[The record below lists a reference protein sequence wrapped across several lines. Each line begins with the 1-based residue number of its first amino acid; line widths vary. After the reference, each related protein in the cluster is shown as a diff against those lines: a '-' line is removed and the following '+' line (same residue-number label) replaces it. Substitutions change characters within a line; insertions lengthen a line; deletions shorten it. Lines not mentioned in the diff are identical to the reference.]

1 MSDIIINGYVDL
13 PFEPV
18 KEVFDNNF
26 KQFDELGSAFS
37 VKHNGQTVVDLKAGP
52 IAIESEVNWS
62 DQTLV
67 NVWSSTKGIVAICY
81 CILVSRGLISYKDKV
96 CKYWPEFGV
105 NNKSDITIADLLS
118 HKAGLAALHEGA
130 SIQDLLSIKAIDELA
145 NATPLW
151 APSKTSGYHILTYG
165 TLVTELFRRIEGR
178 SLKKFIEQEFYED
191 RCWDIHIG
199 LPSEREI
206 DAAEISVSHT
216 LDLSIR
222 NNASELQHRV
232 FTSPTLNPLDANL
245 QEWKSA
251 DLPSANGFSNAKAI
265 ADIYA
270 ALINSSDTL
279 VSKEALSQA
288 IEAQFEGH
296 DIIMASFSRWACGF
310 VLNADGV
317 FGPNP
322 NSFGHSGLG
331 GSLGFADPDNQIAIS
346 YTPNRMGYKP
356 RSDPRAIALIDMA
369 YSCLAI

>member
-1 MSDIIINGYVDL
+1 M
-13 PFEPV
+13 
-18 KEVFDNNF
+18 
-26 KQFDELGSAFS
+26 
-37 VKHNGQTVVDLKAGP
+37 
-52 IAIESEVNWS
+52 
-62 DQTLV
+62 
-67 NVWSSTKGIVAICY
+67 WSSTKGIVAICF

-130 SIQDLLSIKAIDELA
+130 TIHDLLSIKAVDELA

-151 APSKTSGYHILTYG
+151 SPSKTSGYHILTYG

-178 SLKKFIEQEFYED
+178 SLKKFIEQEFYKN
-191 RCWDIHIG
+191 RGWDIHIG
-199 LPSEREI
+199 LPSERAI

-288 IEAQFEGH
+288 IEAQFEGN

-310 VLNADGV
+310 VLNTDGV

-369 YSCLAI
+369 YSCLAK